1 MLSAHSSVEFH
12 NSQRSVMSE
21 TLSISNVRAE
31 NTSSKHEA
39 NAASREVPTND
50 EMSQSPEKV
59 YGYDT

>member
-1 MLSAHSSVEFH
+1 
-12 NSQRSVMSE
+12 MSE